1 MGVRIHLE
9 HISVWLD
16 ELYSLKKSKMATKYA
31 YIAIFQMSMD
41 SVLVQLPP

>member
-16 ELYSLKKSKMATKYA
+16 ELFILKKSKMAAKYA

-41 SVLVQLPP
+41 SVLV